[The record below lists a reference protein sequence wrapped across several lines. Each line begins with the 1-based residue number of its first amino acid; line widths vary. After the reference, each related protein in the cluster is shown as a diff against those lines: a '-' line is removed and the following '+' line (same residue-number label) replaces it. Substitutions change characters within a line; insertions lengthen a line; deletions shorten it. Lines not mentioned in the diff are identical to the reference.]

1 MLRSI
6 DQRQTPLLGGVLRRL
21 ENARVLEHPSG
32 AVLEQQP
39 MSNFDPAAQERAATT
54 LDDRDVSALTEIM
67 TVLEDVG
74 RVRDADGLYLVVT
87 ESGGSYTVDAHAGA
101 CECPDAEHRQPDG
114 GCKHVRRVTFATGAR
129 SVPAWVDPD
138 AVDTRLGEHVTA
150 SADADTETD
159 APAVATDGGEIVV
172 AGDDGEI
179 LDEDDENDGPGY
191 SRHREPPAQGGKEYV
206 RCEGCGR
213 ELLVELGGRDG
224 VLHREGCPN
233 R

>member
-1 MLRSI
+1 
-6 DQRQTPLLGGVLRRL
+6 
-21 ENARVLEHPSG
+21 
-32 AVLEQQP
+32 

-74 RVRDADGLYLVVT
+74 CVRDADGLYLVVT
-87 ESGGSYTVDAHAGA
+87 ESGGSYTVDGREGR
-101 CECPDAEHRQPDG
+101 CTCPDAEYRDAT
-114 GCKHVRRVTFATGAR
+114 CKHQRRVAFATGAR
-129 SVPAWVDPD
+129 SVPAWVDRD
-138 AVDTRLGEHVTA
+138 AVDDRLGEQLRPQWEGTALDVRHVENETDRGGQ
-150 SADADTETD
+150 SEKLQEIGDADAQ
-159 APAVATDGGEIVV
+159 AVATDGGEIVV
-172 AGDDGEI
+172 AGDDAELI
-179 LDEDDENDGPGY
+179 DEDDENDGPGY
-191 SRHREPPAQGGKEYV
+191 SRTREPPAQGGKEYV